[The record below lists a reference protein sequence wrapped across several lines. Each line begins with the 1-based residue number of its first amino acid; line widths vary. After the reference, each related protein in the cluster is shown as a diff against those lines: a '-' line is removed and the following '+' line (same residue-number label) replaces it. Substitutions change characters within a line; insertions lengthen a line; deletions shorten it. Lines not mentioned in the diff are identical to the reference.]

1 MNRMIIV
8 GIVVGVTAVAA
19 AGGAYYYTA
28 KHPNA
33 PRAESLGGGVAALLP
48 AAPKA
53 SDGPPPPPPG
63 PPSGDPP
70 PGAPPPEG
78 AVMAPASADAPPE
91 GFHRPTG
98 PVTLEAAIAAFNPAK
113 DHFVWT
119 MPPGVH
125 AKGPF
130 SAEITVLHA
139 GKKTLSRTV
148 ALIAEYPEP
157 GSRPQY
163 PRTVE
168 TVRLAPDSGWAGR
181 IAELKGSVDSL
192 RAKSGPAAAEINVS
206 SDFKTEIAA
215 DQRAGYCGV
224 GGEMPDVR
232 VYLDDGSP
240 LLTPVDISGSALMFK
255 QALVSGCK
263 G

>member
-1 MNRMIIV
+1 
-8 GIVVGVTAVAA
+8 
-19 AGGAYYYTA
+19 
-28 KHPNA
+28 
-33 PRAESLGGGVAALLP
+33 
-48 AAPKA
+48 
-53 SDGPPPPPPG
+53 
-63 PPSGDPP
+63 
-70 PGAPPPEG
+70 
-78 AVMAPASADAPPE
+78 
-91 GFHRPTG
+91 
-98 PVTLEAAIAAFNPAK
+98 VTLEAAIAGFNPAR

-130 SAEITVLHA
+130 AAEITVLHD

-181 IAELKGSVDSL
+181 IAELKGSIDSL
-192 RAKSGPAAAEINVS
+192 RAKSGPAGAEINVS
-206 SDFKTEIAA
+206 SEFKTEIAA
-215 DQRAGYCGV
+215 EQRAGYCGKD
-224 GGEMPDVR
+224 GEMPDVR

-240 LLTPVDISGSALMFK
+240 LLTPVDITGSALMFR
-255 QALVSGCK
+255 QALSSGCK